1 MDDRTQRLIAKI
13 EVERRI
19 AGLAESYR
27 RHVEELEQVE
37 AEIEQVSGQG
47 VCNGTPTWRDA
58 GHSTRSPK
66 LYIVHSINRSC
77 PIHGQPDAGRRIRTY
92 VGCDEERIAK
102 ALAAVER
109 HERVETLR
117 ERARRIEA
125 RLDRAYQH
133 ILSAEHYLN

>member
-1 MDDRTQRLIAKI
+1 MDAKTQRLIAKI

-27 RHVEELEQVE
+27 RHADELEQIETEIKQV
-37 AEIEQVSGQG
+37 AEQG
-47 VCNGTPTWRDA
+47 ICNGTPTWRDA

-66 LYIVHSINRSC
+66 LYIVHGVGRAC

-117 ERARRIEA
+117 ERAKRIKA

-133 ILSAEHYLN
+133 ILSAEHYLS